1 MAISVTEAQRY
12 EMHSSLKSLMGDE
25 VANTMME
32 HLPPFGWAD
41 VARKSDIDRLDA
53 RIDRLDSRIDSLI
66 STLWV
71 AAGIFTACFI
81 GLFSL
86 IATKF

>member
-1 MAISVTEAQRY
+1 VAIAVTEAQRY

-41 VARKSDIDRLDA
+41 VARKSDIDRLD
-53 RIDRLDSRIDSLI
+53 SRIDSLI
-66 STLWV
+66 SALWV

-81 GLFSL
+81 GLFTL

>member
-1 MAISVTEAQRY
+1 VAIAVTEAQRY

-53 RIDRLDSRIDSLI
+53 RIDRLI
-66 STLWV
+66 SAMWAV
-71 AAGIFTACFI
+71 GGIFTACFI
-81 GLFSL
+81 GLFTL
-86 IATKF
+86 IATKL

>member
-1 MAISVTEAQRY
+1 MAIAVTESQRF
-12 EMHSSLKSLMGDE
+12 EMHASLRKLMGDE

-53 RIDRLDSRIDSLI
+53 RIDRLSVAIWSL
-66 STLWV
+66 V
-71 AAGIFTACFI
+71 AICTTCFV
-81 GLFSL
+81 GLFTL
-86 IATKF
+86 IATKL